1 MRAAV
6 LKARGRFEI
15 DRAYPDP
22 RLSPTDLK
30 LRVLFSGI
38 CGSDLHE
45 FVAGPLMAPMPSVLG
60 HEFCAEVVEVGAEV
74 RGFDIGDRTVGV
86 IYPSCGRCE
95 FCRHGDFTLCD
106 MRELSVSERNGS
118 FAQFVAAPA
127 RQMFLVPPQ
136 TPPEEAALIEPS
148 SVACHAIRRSRL
160 ELGERVVVMGAG
172 PIGLLITALAR
183 RAGADRIAVVEPAEN
198 RRRLAITMGADLAL
212 DPADEIEGPIME
224 MTDARGADVVFEASG
239 NPAAFAAG
247 ERLTCKQ
254 GRLMLVAVYEGR
266 RLELHANRV
275 LGNELDVL
283 ASFWANDTD
292 FRRAVDLVAS
302 RKLDVRP
309 LISEHVALDD
319 LQNAFERLA
328 ADRGRYAKILVDC
341 NS

>member
-1 MRAAV
+1 
-6 LKARGRFEI
+6 
-15 DRAYPDP
+15 
-22 RLSPTDLK
+22 
-30 LRVLFSGI
+30 
-38 CGSDLHE
+38 
-45 FVAGPLMAPMPSVLG
+45 MPAVLG

-74 RGFDIGDRTVGV
+74 RGFDIGDKTVGI

-95 FCRHGDFTLCD
+95 YCRRGDFTLCD
-106 MRELSVSERNGS
+106 MREMTVAERNGS

-127 RQMFLVPPQ
+127 RQMFLVPPA

-198 RRRLAITMGADLAL
+198 RRQLALTMGADLAL

-224 MTDARGADVVFEASG
+224 MTDARGAEVVFEASG
-239 NPAAFAAG
+239 NPAAFESG
-247 ERLTCKQ
+247 VRLTCKQ
-254 GRLMLVAVYEGR
+254 GRLMMVSVYEDR
-266 RLELHANRV
+266 RLEFPANRV

-283 ASFWANDTD
+283 ASFWANDID
-292 FRRAVDLVAS
+292 FRRAVDLVAT

-319 LQNAFERLA
+319 MQNAFERLA
-328 ADRGRYAKILVDC
+328 SDRGRYAKILVDC
-341 NS
+341 N